1 MKIEDFKQL
10 HKRSLEKFGLE
21 QCQEAWLIS
30 KKSGTPQV
38 VAEKLNCT
46 VTDAR
51 EMIGVG
57 IDHEIAEMNLN
68 EFIDKTN
75 HYFNCQKIGCG
86 GRLKPSKTPSV
97 FICNKCNLPS
107 NVKVPNATLDE
118 LLK

>member
-1 MKIEDFKQL
+1 MKIEDFQQL
-10 HKRSLEKFGLE
+10 HKCSLEKFGLE
-21 QCQEAWLIS
+21 RCQEAWSIS

-38 VAEKLNCT
+38 VAEKLNCS

-57 IDHEIAEMNLN
+57 IDHEIAVMNLD

-75 HYFNCQKIGCG
+75 HYFNCQKIGSG
-86 GRLKPSKTPSV
+86 GRLEPSKTPSV
-97 FICNKCNLPS
+97 FICNTYNKPS
-107 NVKVPNATLDE
+107 NVKVPKAALDE